1 MAVRWPLSNVRD
13 STFFPLCLQQPFAD
27 PNAKKKYT
35 QVVYSKHITT
45 TARSLLVSTFFGIVL
60 TTGLH
65 FYKGMIVGLA
75 IQAIMA
81 PFNLIENALLK
92 AFLWDGGL
100 KDGAFDEKTVDQL
113 TDEDEVIDDAGNV
126 IVVSRRAASSEKS
139 FEEVLLDTW
148 DEGAKANFEPLMKL
162 ITDKN
167 CNYAT
172 KENKWTPLM
181 IICGLGAKGTASAI
195 RQVKELGGDPFLVDV
210 EGWNALHWAA
220 FHGSLEA
227 AKALEEDL
235 EKLGA
240 VKDKE
245 GKTPLDHAIAEGN
258 DAIAKFLQKDVSAT
272 TRTANTEDGLRK
284 PK

>member
-1 MAVRWPLSNVRD
+1 MTQPFLLSA
-13 STFFPLCLQQPFAD
+13 QQPFAD

-35 QVVYSKHITT
+35 QVVYSKHIAT
-45 TARSLLVSTFFGIVL
+45 TARGLLASTLFGIVL

-81 PFNLIENALLK
+81 PFNLFENALLK

-113 TDEDEVIDDAGNV
+113 TAEDEVVDDAGNV
-126 IVVSRRAASSEKS
+126 IVVSRTASTEKS

-148 DEGAKANFEPLMKL
+148 DEGAKANLEPLMKL

-181 IICGLGAKGTASAI
+181 ILCGLGAKGTASAI
-195 RQVKELGGDPFLVDV
+195 RQVKELGGDPFLLDV

-227 AKALEEDL
+227 AKALGEDVD
-235 EKLGA
+235 KLGA
-240 VKDKE
+240 VTDKE
-245 GKTPLDHAIAEGN
+245 GKTPLDHAMAEGN
-258 DAIAKFLQKDVSAT
+258 DAVAKFLQEDMSAT
-272 TRTANTEDGLRK
+272 ERTANTEDGLRK
-284 PK
+284 RK